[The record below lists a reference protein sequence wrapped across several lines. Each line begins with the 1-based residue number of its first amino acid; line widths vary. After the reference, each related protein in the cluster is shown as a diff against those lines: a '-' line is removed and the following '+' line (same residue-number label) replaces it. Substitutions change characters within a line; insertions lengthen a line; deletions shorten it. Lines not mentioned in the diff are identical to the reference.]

1 MSKDAGGG
9 GGGDLRAAGLG
20 EIAKGIT
27 LTLEELRELGIDS
40 LAGVG
45 RGFSELQLSGLK
57 LGHGD
62 LTSAYTSFCERWEWG
77 VRALVAEGN
86 NFAEGVQLSAGT
98 YYETDQYVEGAMKIV
113 VNSAAGNPYAGEDEI
128 ARMSWGELRHNHPYA
143 NPDFSAESFEQARE
157 NSGQGWKDAGRDVM
171 TSQTLGPVPGLTP
184 ENLRGV
190 AGVGDGEYEQGLDES
205 FGPSAEER
213 GQAAE
218 EGSGQGGHA
227 G

>member
-1 MSKDAGGG
+1 MSGGVGGAGGG
-9 GGGDLRAAGLG
+9 KDLQAVGLG

-57 LGHGD
+57 LGHGEVA
-62 LTSAYTSFCERWEWG
+62 SAFESFCERWEWG

-86 NFAEGVQLSAGT
+86 DFAEGVRLSAGT

-113 VNSAAGNPYAGEDEI
+113 ANSAAGNPYATEDDVT
-128 ARMSWGELRHNHPYA
+128 RMSWQELNENTALA
-143 NPDFSAESFEQARE
+143 NPDYSADSFDQAWE
-157 NSGQGWKDAGRDVM
+157 NSKQGWTDTNQDVM
-171 TSQTLGPVPGLTP
+171 TSHTIAPPGLNP
-184 ENLRGV
+184 ADLRGV
-190 AGVGDGEYEQGLDES
+190 TEVSDTEDEQG
-205 FGPSAEER
+205 GN
-213 GQAAE
+213 
-218 EGSGQGGHA
+218 A